1 MNAPKKISLFDKY
14 NSLILQH
21 RRAFVHSFWQ
31 LWQTPVATFIT
42 LGVIALVMALP
53 LGLYWVSSNI
63 NSVTAQWNKGGELT
77 LFLQDNMT
85 QEQVAN
91 LRNRISGK
99 PGIAR
104 VDYRTPE
111 QALNEFQTMTHMG
124 DVMVALDGNPLP
136 GVMIVRPVYTQVNEL
151 QNLKTELSQWPE
163 VAMAQL
169 DIAWVQ
175 RLNAVLGMLEQL
187 ILTLAVLLGLGLLF
201 VVGNT
206 TRTAIAQRQ
215 QEILV
220 AKLVG
225 ASDAYV
231 CRPFL
236 YTGMWYGLLGSTL
249 SLLVLASVGYSLSSA
264 LHNLLQSYQS
274 QWRPGF
280 IGILAILGILG
291 FSIVLSMF
299 GAWLAVRRYLY
310 QIQAR

>member
-1 MNAPKKISLFDKY
+1 MNAPKKISFLDKY
-14 NSLILQH
+14 QSLILQH
-21 RRAFVHSFWQ
+21 RQACVHSFKQ
-31 LWQTPVATFIT
+31 LWQTPIATFIT

-53 LGLYWVSSNI
+53 LGLFWVSTNI

-77 LFLQDNMT
+77 LFLQDNIS
-85 QEQVAN
+85 EEKVLG
-91 LRNRISGK
+91 LRNRIAMK
-99 PGIAR
+99 PSIR
-104 VDYRTPE
+104 HVDYRSPE
-111 QALNEFQTMTHMG
+111 QALNEFKTMTNMG
-124 DVMVALDGNPLP
+124 DVMVALDNNPLP
-136 GVMIVRPVYTQVNEL
+136 GVMIVQPVLTQVNEL
-151 QNLKTELSQWPE
+151 QSLKNELSQLPE

-175 RLNAVLGMLEQL
+175 RLNALLGMLDQL

-225 ASDAYV
+225 ATDAYV

-236 YTGMWYGLLGSTL
+236 YTGLWYGLLGAVL
-249 SLLVLASVGYSLSSA
+249 SLLVLASVGYSLSSS
-264 LHNLLQSYQS
+264 LHSLLQSYQS
-274 QWRPGF
+274 QWRPTF
-280 IGILAILGILG
+280 IGGSAMVGIIS
-291 FSIVLSMF
+291 FSILLSML